1 MSAIKPIIRE
11 VKQAVLKGMAHSKDR
26 LHQVTDNLN
35 VHLDNVG
42 MQIKNIDKYDG
53 APTRVDVNVK
63 SFTRNKKHDAVE
75 FDRQYNEQ
83 IDTLQQMSMADW
95 KQNRESYRENGRT
108 SDSLRAQ
115 QNARDAAFEDRVN
128 HLIVDRGRSYEQATE
143 EARTWLATQAAT
155 HRLDGIAGGDVTD
168 ISGVG
173 DARVNSSLGSQWRY
187 RVGDI
192 DSAVSAFIAANP
204 GVDLSN
210 VYMNIVFR

>member
-95 KQNRESYRENGRT
+95 KQNRESYLENGRT

-115 QNARDAAFEDRVN
+115 QNARDAAFNDKYDELRDEG
-128 HLIVDRGRSYEQATE
+128 LSP
-143 EARTWLATQAAT
+143 EAAEAAAAQWLKGQAAT
-155 HRLDGIAGGDVTD
+155 HRLDGIAGGNVTD

-173 DARVNSSLGSQWRY
+173 DSRINSSLGSQWRS

-204 GVDLSN
+204 GVDLSS